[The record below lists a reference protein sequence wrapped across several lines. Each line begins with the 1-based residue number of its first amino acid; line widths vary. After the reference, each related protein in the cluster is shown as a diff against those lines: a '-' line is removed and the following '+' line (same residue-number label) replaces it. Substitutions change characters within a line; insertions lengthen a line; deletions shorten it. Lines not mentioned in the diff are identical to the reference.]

1 MNWAKFI
8 AVAKIFGPQ
17 ILALTPLAPI
27 AEEVAEGIALA
38 EQLPGASGAEK
49 LEKAKQIAVLA
60 AKAANDQAGK
70 ELVNTAEV
78 EASAGAVISGVVN
91 SVNHIKA
98 IKVDAP
104 VI

>member
-38 EQLPGASGAEK
+38 
-49 LEKAKQIAVLA
+49 
-60 AKAANDQAGK
+60 
-70 ELVNTAEV
+70 
-78 EASAGAVISGVVN
+78 
-91 SVNHIKA
+91 
-98 IKVDAP
+98 
-104 VI
+104 